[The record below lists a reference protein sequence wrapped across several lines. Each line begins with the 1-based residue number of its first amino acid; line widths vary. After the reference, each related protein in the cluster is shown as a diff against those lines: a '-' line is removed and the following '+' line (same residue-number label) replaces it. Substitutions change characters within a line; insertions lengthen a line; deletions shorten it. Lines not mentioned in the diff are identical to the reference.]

1 MNLHNVGLIAKREFI
16 ANVRTKAFWIS
27 ALSVPVVAVVGG
39 AMAAF
44 VADIRS
50 VESYA
55 VVDQSGWVHDAT
67 RRHVIA
73 SDVDAALNAIA
84 SAPALPRE
92 GETGALLDEVANVID
107 DPSER
112 EAFRAR
118 AIDLIFTLRT
128 ESGRIRAPATAAER
142 FADWWVTKPDA
153 VAGEFADVSLAA
165 YREVEPQR
173 LDAAHLN
180 ALVDDGSLRGYF
192 VIPDDPVRTSEGAR
206 YVSGSLTDQGISRWY
221 GRQVSEVVQAQ
232 RLREESIDPDTAEWL
247 REPVTFEVAKP
258 AGAGAESAE
267 DVDYIAEWAPAGLVY
282 LLWLSIFT
290 TNQIL
295 LASTI
300 EEKAGKLAELL
311 LASVSPAELMAGKVA
326 GIGAAGFSAILA
338 WVALALIGLGGV
350 ASAGTLPVGP
360 LLQPA
365 LLIGLPVYF
374 LLGYLFYAS
383 LYCAVGALCN
393 TIQETQ
399 SLATPL
405 VFITFLPLFLVFPV
419 TRDPSGAVAVAASW
433 IPPLTP
439 FVMLNRMADPPSIL
453 TLVGTTALMVVSVW
467 YMLRLGGRIFEN
479 GILRTGKPP
488 SLRQL
493 PSLLRG

>member
-1 MNLHNVGLIAKREFI
+1 MNLRNAGLIAKREFI

-50 VESYA
+50 VASYA
-55 VVDQSGWVHDAT
+55 VLDQSGWVHDAT

-73 SDVDAALNAIA
+73 TDIDVALDAIA
-84 SAPALPRE
+84 GAPALPGE
-92 GETGALLDEVANVID
+92 GGAGALLDEVRNVID
-107 DPSER
+107 DPPRR

-128 ESGRIRAPATAAER
+128 ESGRIRQPSTAVER
-142 FADWWVTKPDA
+142 FADWWVADPDA
-153 VAGEFADVSLAA
+153 VAGEFADVSLVD
-165 YREVEPQR
+165 YREVQPAR
-173 LDAAHLN
+173 LDTVHLN
-180 ALVDDGSLRGYF
+180 SLVEEGLLRGYF
-192 VIPDDPVRTSEGAR
+192 VIPDDPVHSAEGAR
-206 YVSGSLTDQGISRWY
+206 YVSASFTDQGISRWY
-221 GRQVSEVVQAQ
+221 GRQVTEVVQAQ

-247 REPVTFEVAKP
+247 REPVAFEAAKP
-258 AGAGAESAE
+258 AGAGAEAAE
-267 DVDYIAEWAPAGLVY
+267 DVDYIAQWAPAVLVY

-311 LASVSPAELMAGKVA
+311 LASVSPTELMAGKVV
-326 GIGAAGFSAILA
+326 GIGAAGLSAILA
-338 WVALALIGLGGV
+338 WVALALIALGGV
-350 ASAGTLPVGP
+350 ATSGTLPVGP

-374 LLGYLFYAS
+374 LLGYLLYAS

-393 TIQETQ
+393 TIQEAQ

-405 VFITFLPLFLVFPV
+405 VFFTILPIFLVFPV
-419 TRDPSGAVAVAASW
+419 TRDPSGAVAVATSW

-439 FVMLNRMADPPSIL
+439 FVMLNRMADPPSAL